1 MKASDFVPKA
11 NLLDYRK
18 KFIKK
23 PDLEEL
29 TLDKNTHF
37 MMEGYDRTM
46 KSYLIAND
54 LFDSFLK
61 NKGKF
66 LNKTKLLNLKKIE
79 NNFEIKTSKGKFL
92 CKYFVNA
99 TGYNLKKDNA
109 KNFKV
114 KSVYSPIAVFYPPL
128 SKKNF
133 VRLTPKKNKTIN
145 HLLHKTEEN
154 VNYSVIG
161 CGMDADKKNR
171 KNVEKKLIS
180 LCKKNFKN
188 YKKSNLMGIYSG
200 LKTEYVK
207 NKGERHYNFK
217 IYEKAKNHYLII
229 PGKFSLCFSLASEL
243 KNKILGK
250 TKIKNNKIYKSKK
263 NKIISYP
270 LHYNLISKNI

>member
-54 LFDSFLK
+54 LFDLLK

-99 TGYNLKKDNA
+99 TGYNLKK
-109 KNFKV
+109 
-114 KSVYSPIAVFYPPL
+114 
-128 SKKNF
+128 
-133 VRLTPKKNKTIN
+133 R
-145 HLLHKTEEN
+145 
-154 VNYSVIG
+154 
-161 CGMDADKKNR
+161 
-171 KNVEKKLIS
+171 
-180 LCKKNFKN
+180 
-188 YKKSNLMGIYSG
+188 
-200 LKTEYVK
+200 
-207 NKGERHYNFK
+207 
-217 IYEKAKNHYLII
+217 
-229 PGKFSLCFSLASEL
+229 
-243 KNKILGK
+243 
-250 TKIKNNKIYKSKK
+250 
-263 NKIISYP
+263 
-270 LHYNLISKNI
+270 